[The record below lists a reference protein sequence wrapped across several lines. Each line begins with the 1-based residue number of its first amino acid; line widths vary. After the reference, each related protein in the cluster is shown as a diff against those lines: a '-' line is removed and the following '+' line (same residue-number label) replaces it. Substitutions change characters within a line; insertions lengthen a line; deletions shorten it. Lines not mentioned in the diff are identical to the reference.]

1 MNNYLLLYMKAEQF
15 SKNILELDPDIRF
28 AGLVE
33 KSGHLYGG
41 GMREGLEDYLK
52 GRNPELNLAQTAY
65 VVDLRR
71 MFSPELGTL
80 KCVFFD
86 YDKVKIFNI
95 PVKDHVLVLSANKEI
110 NTDSIMEKVEQYVKS
125 VESEL
130 SLYPPSNVIDS
141 EKKEILRNLY
151 ESGISDD
158 MIADQLDLNIN
169 TVRNLI
175 QEIASK

>member
-1 MNNYLLLYMKAEQF
+1 MKAEQF
-15 SKNILELDPDIRF
+15 SKNILELDPGIRF
-28 AGLVE
+28 AGVVE
-33 KSGHLYGG
+33 KSGHMYGG

-71 MFSPELGTL
+71 MFSPELGAL

-95 PVKDHVLVLSANKEI
+95 PIKDHVLVLSANKGT
-110 NTDSIMEKVEQYVKS
+110 NTDYIIEKVEQYVKS
-125 VESEL
+125 VEAEL
-130 SLYPPSNVIDS
+130 SLYPPSNIIDS
-141 EKKEILRNLY
+141 EKKEMLRNLY
-151 ESGISDD
+151 ESGIPDD
-158 MIADQLDLNIN
+158 MIADQLDFDIN
-169 TVRNLI
+169 TVRSLI